1 MTIAYGDFI
10 TCAIELIGDT
20 DIFRF
25 TASTGEVIAIQVT
38 RQGRNGQPC
47 VEVFDP
53 QGNRIADRACG
64 GLSPVARLDPA
75 LTMTGDHTIRVSEWE
90 GLGPETLEYALVL
103 ERLTPVSPAAVP
115 IRYGQSLAG
124 DIAPVGGMNLY
135 AFAGAPGDNVTVSVT
150 RRGNN
155 GQPCLE
161 LFDPVGVAIGTRVC
175 GDLSLVARASA
186 RPTRSGNHIIR
197 VTESEAL
204 GTETLSYAV
213 DLQCVGACPVAL
225 AIATTPPLA
234 EASPGAAYSQSLQ
247 AAGGSPPYTWSIIG
261 SLPPGITINPSTGL
275 LSGTPT
281 ATGSFS
287 FSVRVSDS
295 AGASAS
301 REFTLTVSSRALR
314 ISSSALTF
322 QQLVGGAPAPSQQ
335 VNILSPNGLNFTAT
349 AAAAGGGRWLSVT
362 PASGVIPATLTVQ
375 VNPAGLDAGVYSGS
389 VTISASGA
397 TDSPQTAGV
406 QLLVSRQGGPPL
418 LSAAGVVNAASF
430 RGGSVAPGEILTI
443 FGLGLG
449 PATLSGL
456 RLESNSVLATLL
468 ADTRVLFD
476 SIPAPLL
483 YVHSGQISAVVPYAV
498 AGSVQT
504 RLQVE
509 YRGARSDPVAL
520 RVAASAPGI
529 FTLDS
534 SGRGPGAIL
543 NQDTTVNSS
552 VNPAERGSVVSVF
565 ATGEGEVAP
574 QVPDGILASV
584 TVLPR
589 PRLPVRVTI
598 GGAAAE
604 VLYAGA
610 SPGLVVGLLQV
621 NARIPPETPS
631 GTVPVVLTVGEESSQ
646 SGVTMAIR

>member
-1 MTIAYGDFI
+1 
-10 TCAIELIGDT
+10 
-20 DIFRF
+20 
-25 TASTGEVIAIQVT
+25 
-38 RQGRNGQPC
+38 
-47 VEVFDP
+47 
-53 QGNRIADRACG
+53 
-64 GLSPVARLDPA
+64 
-75 LTMTGDHTIRVSEWE
+75 
-90 GLGPETLEYALVL
+90 
-103 ERLTPVSPAAVP
+103 
-115 IRYGQSLAG
+115 
-124 DIAPVGGMNLY
+124 
-135 AFAGAPGDNVTVSVT
+135 
-150 RRGNN
+150 
-155 GQPCLE
+155 
-161 LFDPVGVAIGTRVC
+161 
-175 GDLSLVARASA
+175 
-186 RPTRSGNHIIR
+186 
-197 VTESEAL
+197 
-204 GTETLSYAV
+204 
-213 DLQCVGACPVAL
+213 
-225 AIATTPPLA
+225 
-234 EASPGAAYSQSLQ
+234 
-247 AAGGSPPYTWSIIG
+247 
-261 SLPPGITINPSTGL
+261 
-275 LSGTPT
+275 
-281 ATGSFS
+281 
-287 FSVRVSDS
+287 
-295 AGASAS
+295 
-301 REFTLTVSSRALR
+301 
-314 ISSSALTF
+314 
-322 QQLVGGAPAPSQQ
+322 
-335 VNILSPNGLNFTAT
+335 
-349 AAAAGGGRWLSVT
+349 
-362 PASGVIPATLTVQ
+362 
-375 VNPAGLDAGVYSGS
+375 
-389 VTISASGA
+389 
-397 TDSPQTAGV
+397 
-406 QLLVSRQGGPPL
+406 
-418 LSAAGVVNAASF
+418 
-430 RGGSVAPGEILTI
+430 
-443 FGLGLG
+443 
-449 PATLSGL
+449 
-456 RLESNSVLATLL
+456 L